1 MRILNDHAGE
11 INGDV
16 RFTSFEEL
24 DIIVMALNELI
35 KKGGSK
41 YTSYTRNSSHEKYA
55 KRLSAQ
61 LLSVADKLANIYA
74 VDTYYQEPKV

>member
-1 MRILNDHAGE
+1 MRILNDHRGE

-24 DIIVMALNELI
+24 DVIVMALNELI

-41 YTSYTRNSSHEKYA
+41 YTEKYA

-61 LLSVADKLANIYA
+61 LLAVADKLANIYA

>member
-1 MRILNDHAGE
+1 MRILNDHRGE

-35 KKGGSK
+35 KKGTNDDYSK
-41 YTSYTRNSSHEKYA
+41 YKEKYA

-61 LLSVADKLANIYA
+61 LLSVADELANIYA